1 LVKDAMRRLRD
12 ARAVERLWARDP
24 ALFSID
30 PTVQAKVAD
39 RLGWLGLASAGD
51 PVGAKIRAL
60 TSAARQDGVTD
71 LVLLGMGGSS
81 LAPLVISRILDSGPG
96 HVRLHVLDTTAPATV
111 LHLLETLDAT
121 HTWVMVSSKSG
132 TTIEPLSLYAV
143 FSDWMGARL
152 VSEPAGRHFVAVTDP
167 DTPLAT
173 LAGAAGFRAVIP
185 APSDVGG
192 RYSALT
198 SFGLAPASVIQ
209 ADVDAMLAS
218 ARKVERLCRMDAE
231 QNPGAHLAAF
241 VIDNQVAGRDKLT
254 LVSSPKLEPF
264 GLWVEQLIAESTGK
278 NGTGV
283 VPVLEVSPS
292 IPTGLSAD
300 RAVVVLRFEDDDLR
314 ASWADV
320 ARDEGSPVYEIV
332 IAEAAEIGGEFVR
345 WEVATAL
352 IGMLLGIDPF
362 DEPNVAEA
370 KAATSAI
377 LDGRKRAPEP
387 AFSVDDIAVT
397 YGGPLKPP
405 TGPPALAEALDPLLD
420 SLRKGDYLAMLV
432 YLPEDDALFEPL
444 RMAAKTVSFM
454 TRHAVCFEL
463 GPRYLH
469 STGQLHKGGPGSGA
483 FLMITAHAAADL
495 AIPGKRFDLASL
507 WRAQAEGDLAT
518 LSAHGRRVVRLDL
531 PSIDAALVRNV
542 AETLSA
548 VATSAVK
555 A

>member
-1 LVKDAMRRLRD
+1 MKDAMRHLRD
-12 ARAVERLWARDP
+12 AHAIDRLWARD
-24 ALFSID
+24 ATLFSND
-30 PTVQAKVAD
+30 PTVQAIVAD
-39 RLGWLGLASAGD
+39 RLGWLGLASAED
-51 PVGAKIRAL
+51 PMGAGIRGLAA
-60 TSAARQDGVTD
+60 SARQAGVTD

-81 LAPLVISRILDSGPG
+81 LAPLVISRILASGPE
-96 HVRLHVLDTTAPATV
+96 HPHLHVLDTTAPATILRV
-111 LHLLETLDAT
+111 LEELDAA

-143 FSDWMGARL
+143 FCDWLEARL
-152 VSEPAGRHFVAVTDP
+152 VAEPVGRHFVAVTDP
-167 DTPLAT
+167 DTPLAV
-173 LAGAAGFRAVIP
+173 LAAQKGFRAVIS
-185 APSDVGG
+185 AQSDVGG

-198 SFGLAPASVIQ
+198 PFGLAPAAVIG
-209 ADVDAMLAS
+209 ADTAAMLAS
-218 ARKVERLCRMDAE
+218 ARKMERLCRTEAE
-231 QNPGAHLAAF
+231 LNPGAHLAAF
-241 VIDNQVAGRDKLT
+241 VVDNAVARRDKLT

-278 NGTGV
+278 QGTGI
-283 VPVLEVSPS
+283 VPVLETSPS
-292 IPTGLSAD
+292 IPTGLSPD

-332 IAEAAEIGGEFVR
+332 IAEASEIGGEFVR

-352 IGMLLGIDPF
+352 VGVLLRIDPF

-377 LDGRKRAPEP
+377 LDGRKRAPAP

-405 TGPPALAEALDPLLD
+405 AGPPALAEALDPLLD
-420 SLRKGDYLAMLV
+420 SLKPGDYLAMLV
-432 YLPEDDALFEPL
+432 YLPESDALFEPL
-444 RMAAKTVSFM
+444 RMAAKTVSFA
-454 TRHAVCFEL
+454 TQHAVCLEL

-469 STGQLHKGGPGSGA
+469 STGQLHKGGPDEGA
-483 FLMITAHAAADL
+483 FLMITAHASADL
-495 AIPGKRFDLASL
+495 AIPGKRFDMATL

-518 LSAHGRRVVRLDL
+518 LTAHRRRVVRLDL
-531 PSIDAALVRNV
+531 PSIDVDVVRGL
-542 AETLSA
+542 ADTLSA
-548 VATSAVK
+548 VAQSAFG